1 MASAVI
7 PNLSADGYTRFSDDN
22 INLNRTLGSEHDGHE
37 NDSSR
42 IEMSPTLD
50 EQDLPNM
57 IGSQSGMGQEYVT
70 DGVSGEMR
78 ILSDPK
84 DVGKSWETNYHEAAI
99 FLEEGANNEKFDSHP
114 SDPQAVPA
122 YLLVHNNWYYGL
134 DLFTS
139 IFLLLLALGE
149 DPAVSSFKLP
159 VAAHSIMEIA
169 ALITIAGEVF
179 LKLRWIGWRTILRH
193 KRTMIKCLTL
203 LVMFIE
209 ALVVLIRR
217 SNHFRVTRALRPI
230 FLIDTRRFGAVR
242 RFIRQ
247 IFQSLPPIL
256 DMMGLLFF
264 FVSTFALLGYFLF
277 SGDPQNPH
285 FSTLTTSFVSMFVL
299 LTTANFPDVMMP
311 AYAHSTWY
319 ALFFISY
326 LCIVLYVLMNL
337 MLAVVYETFTRV
349 ERDKFRKLLLHRRQG
364 CRLAFRLLVS
374 KQNPTHIRFRQFEG
388 LMHYYA
394 PNKSPMDVV
403 LMFHYLDR
411 SGCGVLSQ
419 EDFFRVFDAVM
430 LSWEPQFANIPW
442 FHTAWPPLQSVL
454 QKMHDLVHWKHFEV
468 VVYCLIISNGVAMVI
483 RIGQEYNNLQ
493 EAARAFAASWDTILF
508 LAIFVVEALLKVLGM
523 GLSRYFSSGWNVYDF
538 TVTLAAL
545 LGVLLNYLFPKL
557 IFIVV
562 LRPLRLLRLFKMKK
576 RYRDVFGTVVLLSP
590 LMSSAVMVILVLYY
604 FFAIIGM
611 ELFAGYVLKNCCNG
625 TAVEDFYRWSINT
638 TTPGGYYYL
647 NNFENILV
655 SFVTLFEL
663 MVVNNWF
670 IVMNAYAVV
679 AHPSSRVYFMLFYLL
694 TSVVLTIVVA
704 SVLEAFRFRI
714 QYKRQTTKREEE
726 KMLHEELHLKWDE
739 LSRLLRDQPL
749 LDTLR
754 PHLIVG
760 GISTFIGCRP
770 RTREVLQNRMYR
782 TEIEEWMNEAAAAEK
797 KNQNGNS
804 QFSQDVDTEHV
815 VITESDSVVLGGDR
829 EDTLLRRLS
838 HR

>member
-7 PNLSADGYTRFSDDN
+7 PNLSADGYTRFNDDT
-22 INLNRTLGSEHDGHE
+22 INLRRAVVSDRDGHDI
-37 NDSSR
+37 DSRMDVSAAA
-42 IEMSPTLD
+42 E

-57 IGSQSGMGQEYVT
+57 IGSQSSLDHEYVT
-70 DGVSGEMR
+70 DGVSGEVR
-78 ILSDPK
+78 VLSDPK

-114 SDPQAVPA
+114 SDPKAVPA

-139 IFLLLLALGE
+139 SLLLILALGE
-149 DPAVSSFKLP
+149 DPAVTALKLP

-169 ALITIAGEVF
+169 ALITIAGELF

-193 KRTMIKCLTL
+193 KRTAIKCLTL
-203 LVMFIE
+203 VVMFFE

-217 SNHFRVTRALRPI
+217 SSHFRVTRAFRPI
-230 FLIDTRRFGAVR
+230 FLIDTRSFGAVR

-247 IFQSLPPIL
+247 ILQSMPPIL

-264 FVSTFALLGYFLF
+264 FVSTFALLGFFLF
-277 SGDPQNPH
+277 SEDPHNPN
-285 FSTLTTSFVSMFVL
+285 FSTLTSSFVSMFVL

-311 AYAHSTWY
+311 AYSRSTWY

-349 ERDKFRKLLLHRRQG
+349 ERDKFRKLLLHKRQA

-374 KQNPTHIRFRQFEG
+374 KQNPTNLRFRQFEG

-394 PNKSPMDVV
+394 PNKSPLDVL
-403 LMFHYLDR
+403 LMFHYLDQ
-411 SGCGVLSQ
+411 SGTGALSQ
-419 EDFFRVFDAVM
+419 DDFFRVYDAVT
-430 LSWEPQFANIPW
+430 LTWEPQFAHIPW
-442 FHTAWPPLQSVL
+442 FHTAWPPLQNVL
-454 QKMHDLVHWKHFEV
+454 QKTHDLVHWKHFELV
-468 VVYCLIISNGVAMVI
+468 IYVLIICNGIAMVS
-483 RIGQEYNNLQ
+483 RIGQDYNNLQ

-508 LAIFVVEALLKVLGM
+508 LAIFVLEALLKVLGM

-545 LGVLLNYLFPKL
+545 LGVLLNYMFPRL
-557 IFIVV
+557 TCIVV

-590 LMSSAVMVILVLYY
+590 LMSSALMVILVLYY

-611 ELFAGYVLKNCCNG
+611 ELFAGYNLKNCCNG
-625 TAVEDFYRWSINT
+625 TPVEDFYRWSANT
-638 TTPGGYYYL
+638 TSSGGYYYL
-647 NNFENILV
+647 NNFENIAV

-679 AHPSSRVYFMLFYLL
+679 VHPSSRLYFMLFYLL

-726 KMLHEELHLKWDE
+726 KMLHEELHLKWE
-739 LSRLLRDQPL
+739 EISRLLRDQHL

-754 PHLIVG
+754 PHLVVG
-760 GISTFIGCRP
+760 GTSTFIGCRP
-770 RTREVLQNRMYR
+770 RNREVLQNRMYR
-782 TEIEEWMNEAAAAEK
+782 AEIEEWMNEAAAAEK
-797 KNQNGNS
+797 SNQNGN
-804 QFSQDVDTEHV
+804 QQLAHEVDAEHV
-815 VITESDSVVLGGDR
+815 VITESDSIVLGVDR
-829 EDTLLRRLS
+829 EDTILRRLT

>member
-7 PNLSADGYTRFSDDN
+7 SNLSADGYTRFNDDTSN
-22 INLNRTLGSEHDGHE
+22 INRNIGADHGEHE
-37 NDSSR
+37 VSSSR
-42 IEMSPTLD
+42 MAIGD
-50 EQDLPNM
+50 DQDLPNM
-57 IGSQSGMGQEYVT
+57 IGSQSNVNHEFAT
-70 DGVSGEMR
+70 DGMSGEMR
-78 ILSDPK
+78 ILSDPR

-114 SDPQAVPA
+114 SDPKAVPA
-122 YLLVHNNWYYGL
+122 YLMVHNNWYHGL

-139 IFLLLLALGE
+139 SLLLILALGE
-149 DPAVSSFKLP
+149 DPAVPALQLP
-159 VAAHSIMEIA
+159 VAAHSVIEIV
-169 ALITIAGEVF
+169 ALTTIAGELF
-179 LKLRWIGWRTILRH
+179 LKLRWIGWHTILRH
-193 KRTMIKCLTL
+193 KRTAIKCLTL
-203 LVMFIE
+203 LVMFLE
-209 ALVVLIRR
+209 AVVVLIRR
-217 SNHFRVTRALRPI
+217 SSHFRVTRAFRPI
-230 FLIDTRRFGAVR
+230 FLIDTRSFGAVR

-247 IFQSLPPIL
+247 ILQSLPPIL
-256 DMMGLLFF
+256 DMMGLLLF

-277 SGDPQNPH
+277 SGDPFNSY

-311 AYAHSTWY
+311 AYARSTWY

-349 ERDKFRKLLLHRRQG
+349 ERDKFRKLLLHKRQA

-394 PNKSPMDVV
+394 PNKSPVDVM
-403 LMFHYLDR
+403 LMFHYLDS
-411 SGCGVLSQ
+411 SGSGALSQ
-419 EDFFRVFDAVM
+419 EDFFRVYDAVM
-430 LSWEPQFANIPW
+430 LSWEPQFAHTPW
-442 FHTAWPPLQSVL
+442 FHTAWAPLQSVL
-454 QKMHDLVHWKHFEV
+454 QRTHDLVHWKHFEI
-468 VVYCLIISNGVAMVI
+468 VVYCLIISNGIAMLI
-483 RIGQEYNNLQ
+483 RIGQDYNNLQ

-508 LAIFVVEALLKVLGM
+508 LALFVFEALLKVLGM

-538 TVTLAAL
+538 TVTLLAL
-545 LGVLLNYLFPKL
+545 LGVLLNYIFPL
-557 IFIVV
+557 LTCIVV

-611 ELFAGYVLKNCCNG
+611 ELFAGYELKNCCNG
-625 TAVEDFYRWSINT
+625 TAVEDFYKWSANT
-638 TTPGGYYYL
+638 TSAGGYYYL
-647 NNFENILV
+647 NNFENIAV

-679 AHPSSRVYFMLFYLL
+679 VHPSSRLYFMLFYLL

-714 QYKRQTTKREEE
+714 QYKRQTSKREEE
-726 KMLHEELHLKWDE
+726 KLLHEELHLKWDE
-739 LSRLLRDQPL
+739 LSRLLHDRQL

-754 PHLIVG
+754 PYLVVG

-770 RTREVLQNRMYR
+770 RNREVLQVRMYR

-797 KNQNGNS
+797 NVQNGN
-804 QFSQDVDTEHV
+804 QHFSEDMDAEHV
-815 VITESDSVVLGGDR
+815 IITESDSVVLGVDR
-829 EDTLLRRLS
+829 EDTVLRRLS